1 MFVTTPSVLSKLCG
15 IVKLVFANISKEYV
29 GNLTARKPKYEHTA
43 NTLWEMNLAL
53 PEAVTMTFLTNDEN
67 HD

>member
-1 MFVTTPSVLSKLCG
+1 MFVTTPTVLSKLCG
-15 IVKLVFANISKEYV
+15 IVKLAFANISKEYV

-43 NTLWEMNLAL
+43 NTLWEINFTL
-53 PEAVTMTFLTNDEN
+53 PVVVAMTFLTKNEN